1 MSDSTVLTLLAI
13 AKASG
18 DNVEYS
24 KALRNASRGAL
35 ASANKSGDNKR
46 KAAAMRAINRAAK
59 RAYLLGV

>member
-1 MSDSTVLTLLAI
+1 MSDSTVLALLAV

-18 DNVEYS
+18 NNVEYS

-35 ASANKSGDNKR
+35 KAANKSCDPKR